1 MIFTNPSGKRGAVSA
16 SKKNCATT
24 SRSNHNG
31 RIISI
36 LVNSISST
44 SPRFNQYSCD
54 PSSFDSQELLSAVT
68 TKEQRCLRNKEIL
81 MGVFG

>member
-1 MIFTNPSGKRGAVSA
+1 MIFTNPSRKKEVATSIRGSA
-16 SKKNCATT
+16 MT
-24 SRSNHNG
+24 SSNHNG